1 MGMMNLDLDLELIHD
16 EPEWPWTTREKGGYD
31 LEYSPDGEYLYRL
44 FTPLDDS
51 RGELI
56 DREARCLAAKAT
68 WPYKEAR
75 WFILK
80 CMAAGFPAATWRYYW
95 RQGQENGEGVISLF
109 NLEELVDQFLQEE
122 FKFWWEGEKYVPL
135 PPNLSGEENEEEEN
149 VLPSLPLEEEEV
161 PEDFVLGD
169 KDLVNFVV
177 NQVWRNFTGE
187 VRIPVLPQDPSE
199 EEISCSPLSK
209 EEEKLID
216 NISRLIKSVVTAK
229 SGRYAYKFSQEA
241 QHLMGKLKDE
251 EKRTAL
257 RKALHR
263 AWEIRRSNPPD
274 PIQAIKNF
282 PW

>member
-1 MGMMNLDLDLELIHD
+1 MNLDLDLELIHD
-16 EPEWPWTTREKGGYD
+16 EPEWPWLIRQRYGN
-31 LEYSPDGEYLYRL
+31 DGEYSTDGRYMYRL
-44 FTPLDDS
+44 WTPLDDS

-56 DREARCLAAKAT
+56 DRESRALAAKTA
-68 WPYKEAR
+68 WPYREAR

-80 CMAAGFPAATWRYYW
+80 CMAVGFPAATWRYYW
-95 RQGQENGEGVISLF
+95 HQGQENGEGVISLF

-122 FKFWWEGEKYVPL
+122 FKFWREGDRYVPL
-135 PPNLSGEENEEEEN
+135 PPSITGEEEEEEYPL
-149 VLPSLPLEEEEV
+149 LPPSPPLEEEEEI

-169 KDLVNFVV
+169 TDLVNFVV

-251 EKRTAL
+251 EKRRAL